1 MITRSIAPM
10 LAFTLTLTVSPT
22 GAQSRQPPPPP
33 DPGAVATDLL
43 LARPGGLAATA
54 LGSVIFVIGLPFT
67 LINGSTNQSAQALMG
82 QPAQYTFTRP
92 LGENIGGM
100 GDPSN

>member
-1 MITRSIAPM
+1 MITRSIAPI
-10 LAFTLTLTVSPT
+10 LAFTLTLAVSPT
-22 GAQSRQPPPPP
+22 GAQNRQPPPNPT
-33 DPGAVATDLL
+33 PGATATDLL
-43 LARPGGLAATA
+43 LARPGGLVATA

-67 LINGSTNQSAQALMG
+67 LINGSTNQSAQVLMG
-82 QPAQYTFTRP
+82 QPAQYTFSRP

>member
-1 MITRSIAPM
+1 MITRSIAPI

-22 GAQSRQPPPPP
+22 GAQSRQPQPQPA
-33 DPGAVATDLL
+33 PGAVATDLL

-54 LGSVIFVIGLPFT
+54 LGAVIFVVGLPFT
-67 LINGSTNQSAQALMG
+67 LINGSTDQSAQALMG
-82 QPAQYTFTRP
+82 KPAEYTFSRP
-92 LGENIGGM
+92 LGQSIGGL

>member
-1 MITRSIAPM
+1 MIPRNIVPI

-22 GAQSRQPPPPP
+22 GAQNRPPPPQP
-33 DPGAVATDLL
+33 TPGATATDLL

-67 LINGSTNQSAQALMG
+67 LINGSTNQSAQTLMG
-82 QPAQYTFTRP
+82 RPAQYTFSRP

-100 GDPSN
+100 GDPGN